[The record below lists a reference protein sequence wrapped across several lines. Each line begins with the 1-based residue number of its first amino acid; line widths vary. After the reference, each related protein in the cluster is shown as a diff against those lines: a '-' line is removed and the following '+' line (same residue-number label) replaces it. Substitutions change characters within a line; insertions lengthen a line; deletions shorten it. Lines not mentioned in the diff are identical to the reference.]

1 MKILFKNKIKLSLV
15 NMSKIILL
23 IIYYLIR
30 KNDGSEMKRLASK
43 LQKNEEIINN
53 YQKNK

>member
-53 YQKNK
+53 Y